1 MFERRKDTILCE
13 NCTGTC
19 SSYCNE
25 TCTRACPYAYA
36 EERPEDCQDESDY
49 CIHECTE

>member
-1 MFERRKDTILCE
+1 MIERRKDTILCE

-25 TCTRACPYAYA
+25 TWVCPYTYT
-36 EERPEDCQDESDY
+36 EEHPEEYQEECDY
-49 CIHECTE
+49 CINEHTE